1 MSNMEE
7 KMDKIEFSYKEEI
20 VRCITK
26 IKTNI
31 ITSFQVDLNKLVDQR
46 SMESKDKRR
55 REVNIIGE

>member
-20 VRCITK
+20 VRCITE

-31 ITSFQVDLNKLVDQR
+31 IASFQVDLNKLVDQR
-46 SMESKDKRR
+46 SKES
-55 REVNIIGE
+55 